1 MTNAAKQARDA
12 LLIVIAVAALVVA
25 GTVGHALASDPPPAT
40 DSADAGFARDMRDHH
55 LQAITMSDIVR
66 DRTTDPTVRFL
77 AYDISSGQGLQAG
90 MFMGWLQ
97 DWGLDQTDQSRK
109 QMAWMSDG
117 EGHGHGGGHDMAG
130 MDAGT
135 MLLPDG
141 RMPGMATK
149 ADIEKLRTLQ
159 GREAEV
165 FWLRLMIAH
174 HRGGVDMAKYALRV
188 VEHPY
193 ERVVA
198 QGIVDSQTSEIDYMN
213 ELLVQRG
220 SGPA

>member
-1 MTNAAKQARDA
+1 MTNAAKQARDV
-12 LLIVIAVAALVVA
+12 LLLLIAVAALVVA
-25 GTVGHALASDPPPAT
+25 GTVGHALASDPPPT
-40 DSADAGFARDMRDHH
+40 TESADAGFARDMRDHH
-55 LQAITMSDIVR
+55 LQAIKMSDIVR
-66 DRTTDPTVRFL
+66 DRTTDPAIRLL
-77 AYDISSGQGLQAG
+77 AYDISGGQGIQVG

-97 DWGLDQTDQSRK
+97 DWGLNQTDQARK
-109 QMAWMSDG
+109 PMAWMSG
-117 EGHGHGGGHDMAG
+117 AAGHGHGGGHDGAG
-130 MDAGT
+130 MAPGT

-141 RMPGMATK
+141 RMPGMATE
-149 ADIEKLRTLQ
+149 ADIEKLRTLT

-174 HRGGVDMAKYALRV
+174 HRGGVDMAKYALTV

-198 QGIVDSQTSEIDYMN
+198 QGIVDSQTSEIGYMN
-213 ELLVQRG
+213 ELLGQRG